1 MIQVIALFIFLIL
14 CVFAFYKMKWN
25 YHSGKT
31 VHWNENFTIEETYS
45 ALEYDRHGDY
55 RPI

>member
-1 MIQVIALFIFLIL
+1 MIQVIALFIFFIL